1 MSYTDQ
7 LTERTRVDIGKMLL
21 AHEMI
26 KIFPK
31 LFDYDELK
39 TQINDQWSN
48 LNGEVVVRDFW
59 NLIDSIMM
67 GYKLK
72 NITRDITS
80 QCYRWNL
87 VQTQTVSELRFSTDI
102 NGLTSNT
109 KTATEV
115 SAFLKANPTELKRI
129 TDATSKA
136 FPGNN
141 TRHLDPII
149 ILSQDSSLFV
159 HDGNGRLLK
168 AVVEVQK
175 TISAYIGTQNQ
186 VPKSNHWVPTSFL
199 MKLADVRSKDLLLAI
214 FRESDNAIFEF
225 QNRVVVEDQFRQAV
239 LGEIGL

>member
-1 MSYTDQ
+1 MPHTNQ
-7 LTERTRVDIGKMLL
+7 LTEQIRIDIGKMLL

-26 KIFPK
+26 KLFPE
-31 LFDYDELK
+31 LFDYGELK

-48 LNGEVVVRDFW
+48 LDDEVAVRDFW

-80 QCYRWNL
+80 QHYSWNL
-87 VQTQTVSELRFSTDI
+87 VQTQAVSELKFSTDI

-109 KTATEV
+109 KTASEV
-115 SAFLKANPTELKRI
+115 SAFLRANPTELKRI
-129 TDATSKA
+129 TDGTSES

-141 TRHLDPII
+141 ARHLDPII
-149 ILSQDSSLFV
+149 ILNQDSSLFV

-168 AVVEVQK
+168 AVVEDKK
-175 TISAYIGTQNQ
+175 TVSAYIGTQNQ
-186 VPKSNHWVPTSFL
+186 APKSNHWVPTSYL
-199 MKLADVRSKDLLLAI
+199 MKLADARSKDLLLAT

-225 QNRVVVEDQFRQAV
+225 QDRVIAEDQFKREM